1 MTILIKGGWVVD
13 PSQKINEPMDILVS
27 EGKIERME
35 KDIDA
40 RGYEVFDARGK
51 HVMPGLI
58 DMHVHFREPGF
69 EQKETIETGARAA
82 VAGGFSTVVC
92 MPNTNPVIDT
102 PKTVAIVKEKASKAA
117 CNVLMMGSITKNL
130 DGKEKSPYKALQ
142 EGGIVGITDDGKT
155 VMNAGVLYEAMAE
168 AAALNLLVSSHC
180 EDIHLVYDRS
190 IHRGEV
196 SKQLNLMGIPA
207 IAEEIIIQRDLMLAE
222 ATGARLHI
230 QHISTK
236 KGVDLVRQAK
246 KKGIKVSAEATPH
259 HFLVWD
265 EAILKHGTMAKMSP
279 PLRTRE
285 DVEGIIEGL
294 IDGTIDVIATDHAPH
309 TEADKNQDLIHAANG
324 IIGLET
330 ALGIALTVLV
340 HERAMTLTQLVACM
354 SCTPARL
361 LNIPKGTLAK
371 GSSADITMIDVNKEW
386 IVDEKK
392 MYSKARN
399 MPFHGLK
406 LRGKA
411 VCTMVNGT
419 VQYLEERIEE

>member
-1 MTILIKGGWVVD
+1 MTILIKGGWIVD

-27 EGKIERME
+27 EGKIERIE
-35 KDIDA
+35 KDIDV
-40 RGYEVFDARGK
+40 RGCEVFDARGK
-51 HVMPGLI
+51 YVTPGLI

-82 VAGGFSTVVC
+82 VAGGFSTAVC
-92 MPNTNPVIDT
+92 MPNTNPVIDNL
-102 PKTVAIVKEKASKAA
+102 KTAAFIKEKASRAA

-130 DGKEKSPYKALQ
+130 DGKEKSPYRELQ

-246 KKGIKVSAEATPH
+246 KKGIKVSAEAAPH
-259 HFLVWD
+259 HFLLWD
-265 EAILKHGTMAKMSP
+265 EAVLKHGTMAKMSP
-279 PLRTRE
+279 PLRTKE
-285 DVEGIIEGL
+285 DVEGIIQGL
-294 IDGTIDVIATDHAPH
+294 LDGTIDVIATDHAPH
-309 TEADKNQDLIHAANG
+309 TEKDKDQDLIYAANG

-330 ALGIALTVLV
+330 ALGIALTALV
-340 HERAMTLTQLVACM
+340 HERGMTLTQLVECM
-354 SCTPARL
+354 SCKPAKL
-361 LNIPKGTLAK
+361 LNIPGGTLAA
-371 GSSADITMIDVNKEW
+371 GSPADITIMDIHREW
-386 IVDEKK
+386 TVDEKQ

-406 LRGKA
+406 LQGKA
-411 VCTMVNGT
+411 ICTIVKGVVKYT
-419 VQYLEERIEE
+419 EA